1 MRRGRFSYFLSV
13 ATLVATSAVGI
24 AMVSGQEGGG
34 GGPDI
39 SGEGNGVSGTLRR
52 PSFLTSTIL
61 YIDLFKVQNF
71 LKVF

>member
-1 MRRGRFSYFLSV
+1 MRRRGFSYFLAV

-39 SGEGNGVSGTLRR
+39 SGEGNGVSGTLNYDR
-52 PSFLTSTIL
+52 FI
-61 YIDLFKVQNF
+61 
-71 LKVF
+71 

>member
-1 MRRGRFSYFLSV
+1 MSHSRTKMRRRGFSYFLAV

-39 SGEGNGVSGTLRR
+39 SGEGNGVSGTLIW
-52 PSFLTSTIL
+52 P
-61 YIDLFKVQNF
+61 
-71 LKVF
+71 